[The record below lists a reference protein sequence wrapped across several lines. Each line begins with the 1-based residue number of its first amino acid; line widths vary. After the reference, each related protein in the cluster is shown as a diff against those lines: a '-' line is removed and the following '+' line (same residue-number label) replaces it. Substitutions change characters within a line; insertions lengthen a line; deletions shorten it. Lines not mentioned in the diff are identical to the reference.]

1 MIVALS
7 LTLNSSRAAVCVL
20 SCFLFRF
27 LRFSQHIVQLHEE
40 LNIAAAQGDLSKS
53 NWKSTSLAPH
63 IEYFREFVTKLSND
77 CREATMNKQ
86 QKQQQGTKQA
96 GTQDI
101 GQSRTY
107 TQRTGSSLPCRTEAQ
122 RICVALCVSFSL
134 VIFLLSHW
142 LSSCLP
148 SHRISLHIV
157 FDSWGSD
164 SLPAH
169 VLTLK

>member
-1 MIVALS
+1 MFLVPCLFLCVRS
-7 LTLNSSRAAVCVL
+7 LL
-20 SCFLFRF
+20 
-27 LRFSQHIVQLHEE
+27 QHIVQLHEE

-86 QKQQQGTKQA
+86 QKQQQQQGTKQA

-107 TQRTGSSLPCRTEAQ
+107 MQRTESSLVSDRGSADLCGSLWVVQLGDLSA
-122 RICVALCVSFSL
+122 VALVFFVSSFAL
-134 VIFLLSHW
+134 HLISHCFR
-142 LSSCLP
+142 LNS
-148 SHRISLHIV
+148 
-157 FDSWGSD
+157 
-164 SLPAH
+164 
-169 VLTLK
+169 